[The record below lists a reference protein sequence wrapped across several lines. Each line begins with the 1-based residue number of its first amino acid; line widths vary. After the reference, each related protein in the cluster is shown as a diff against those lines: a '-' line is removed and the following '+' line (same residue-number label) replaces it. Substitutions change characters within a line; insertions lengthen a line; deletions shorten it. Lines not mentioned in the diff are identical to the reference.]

1 MDPEYLYDEELD
13 ELNFYSNDI
22 IEKLLENDEMSSGEA
37 GFMRGYEE
45 AN

>member
-1 MDPEYLYDEELD
+1 MTELLYDEELD
-13 ELNFYSNDI
+13 ELNFYSKDL
-22 IEKLLENDEMSSGEA
+22 IEALLEDDELTAGEA